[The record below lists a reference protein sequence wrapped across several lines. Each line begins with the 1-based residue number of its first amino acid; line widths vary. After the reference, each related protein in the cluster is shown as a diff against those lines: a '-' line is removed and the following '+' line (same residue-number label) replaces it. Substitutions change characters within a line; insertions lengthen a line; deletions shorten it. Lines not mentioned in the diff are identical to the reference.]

1 MAGIDFFFVIAILL
15 VSVVLHEL
23 AHGYAAL
30 KLGDPTAL
38 YAGRLTLNPL
48 KHIDPFGSLILPVMG
63 YLLGGFIIGW
73 AKPVPFNPYNLQ
85 AGRWGE
91 AIVAAAGPLSNII
104 IAVIFTVFLRYG
116 GGLGTG
122 FVDIVSYIVLIN
134 VVLACFNLIPI
145 PPLDGSKIVFAF
157 LPLPFVYKYRM
168 ALESYGIFLAIAV
181 LFVVWP
187 LAFPLVLKVFG
198 LLTGIPV

>member
-48 KHIDPFGSLILPVMG
+48 KHIDPFGSLLLPIMG

-91 AIVAAAGPLSNII
+91 ALVAAAGPASNIV
-104 IAVIFTVFLRYG
+104 IALLFTLLIRFG
-116 GGLGTG
+116 GFAGG
-122 FVDIVSYIVLIN
+122 FIDIVSYIVLIN
-134 VVLACFNLIPI
+134 IVLACFNLIPI

-168 ALESYGIFLAIAV
+168 MLESYGIFLAIAI

-187 LAFPLVLKVFG
+187 LLFPFVLDVFG
-198 LLTGIPV
+198 LVTGIPV